1 MIPNLQKMKV
11 IIIDDEARA
20 RNLLTEL
27 IKEYAPQLEVVTT
40 ADDVPNGVKAIHKY
54 RPDLVFLD
62 VEMPQYSGFQL
73 LDFFE
78 EVNFEIIFTTA
89 YQEYAL
95 QAFQV
100 SAIDYLLKPIQIDLL
115 LRAIEKAQKINPAQN
130 TERFQTLKANIA
142 EEYIKRIALPVA
154 GGLTFVEIDD
164 IIYMQADGAYTHIV
178 LKNKQ
183 KILVSK
189 NIKSFEEMLTQPCF
203 FRPHRSYIINLN
215 HVRQFMKQDG
225 GCIVMDDGETISI
238 SKEKREELLRLYNVP

>member
-1 MIPNLQKMKV
+1 MAFWKKLG
-11 IIIDDEARA
+11 
-20 RNLLTEL
+20 L
-27 IKEYAPQLEVVTT
+27 Y
-40 ADDVPNGVKAIHKY
+40 GVKAIHKY
-54 RPDLVFLD
+54 QPDVVFLD

-73 LDFFE
+73 LEFFE

-115 LRAIEKAQKINPAQN
+115 LRAIEKAQKIHLAQN
-130 TERFQTLKANIA
+130 VERFQTLKANMA
-142 EEYIKRIALPVA
+142 EEHIKRIALLVA

-164 IIYMQADGAYTHIV
+164 IICMQADGAYTHIV

-225 GCIVMDDGETISI
+225 RCILMADGETISI
-238 SKEKREELLRLYNVP
+238 SKEKREEFLRLYKVQ